1 MELVVIYVECCGF
14 LHMKIFWIV
23 PRQRL
28 GCSAMFRAQR
38 WVCLLKGVGRVD
50 TRTTLFTCGG
60 GGLGG
65 IITSFSREHWNS
77 NISSAISS
85 TCPLITNHINNQSLT
100 LRTSQ
105 LVFLFRLPRDS
116 HINFVQLLFQELLQF
131 HGHSY
136 LILNGVYLSYLK
148 WGIYVDIVRQ
158 HVPQ

>member
-1 MELVVIYVECCGF
+1 MNGAFHLGSHSLEAGRSRTP
-14 LHMKIFWIV
+14 V
-23 PRQRL
+23 PL
-28 GCSAMFRAQR
+28 I
-38 WVCLLKGVGRVD
+38 LKGVGRVD
-50 TRTTLFTCGG
+50 TRTTLFTWGG
-60 GGLGG
+60 WGR

-105 LVFLFRLPRDS
+105 LVFLLRLPRDS
-116 HINFVQLLFQELLQF
+116 HLIFVQLLFQELLQF
-131 HGHSY
+131 HGHTY

-148 WGIYVDIVRQ
+148 WGIYVDIVLQ